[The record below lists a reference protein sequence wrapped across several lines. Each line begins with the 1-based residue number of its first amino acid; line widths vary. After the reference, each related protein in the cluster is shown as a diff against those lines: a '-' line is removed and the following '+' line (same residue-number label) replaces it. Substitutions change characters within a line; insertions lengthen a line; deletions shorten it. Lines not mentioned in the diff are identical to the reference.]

1 MVIRMQLDPK
11 DQILLRRSLNKNGKG
26 QRFFTSEVRR
36 LSDPYVPRLT
46 GRLKT
51 DATEAI
57 STITYN
63 APYARRRYYEHKGDG
78 LRGSHWAERMWAD
91 RTGDRKG
98 GSQFLRRKRRMS
110 VATKVAEFIAGCP
123 FLEEFEQMFP
133 IVNVDLLGRM
143 QQRIV
148 WSLLRQIRSSNGIRT
163 EIRSDRWYFL
173 FVPGNGTEK
182 RQQGHSGILR
192 KIL

>member
-63 APYARRRYYEHKGDG
+63 APYARRQYYEHKS
-78 LRGSHWAERMWAD
+78 RARW
-91 RTGDRKG
+91 
-98 GSQFLRRKRRMS
+98 
-110 VATKVAEFIAGCP
+110 
-123 FLEEFEQMFP
+123 FETMKASKKD
-133 IVNVDLLGRM
+133 V
-143 QQRIV
+143 
-148 WSLLRQIRSSNGIRT
+148 IREGAKKLAAR
-163 EIRSDRWYFL
+163 
-173 FVPGNGTEK
+173 
-182 RQQGHSGILR
+182 
-192 KIL
+192 